1 MLSKLVMGSAAY
13 SPMVF
18 RSAIQQL
25 PKRNQF
31 LVRQFQRDAKETFQT
46 RTQRIAE
53 KQTLREKVMAPP
65 GPNGK

>member
-1 MLSKLVMGSAAY
+1 MGTTAY

-18 RSAIQQL
+18 RSAIQHL

-31 LVRQFQRDAKETFQT
+31 LVRQYQQDAKGGFQT

-65 GPNGK
+65 GPNGL